1 MARLETW
8 PEVREYLVGRGGEA
22 AGSEVRLAIAGV
34 PAMVIAPVEVC
45 GAAWLRVGCTIGSMR
60 VLTAAEMLVNNR
72 GASVGFFGTRD
83 GDLALRQLL
92 PLGLSSEDLDETVE
106 TIAQMAAFTAARISA
121 MGG

>member
-1 MARLETW
+1 MPDWYGSRSRST
-8 PEVREYLVGRGGEA
+8 GRPNDQFGGQDN
-22 AGSEVRLAIAGV
+22 
-34 PAMVIAPVEVC
+34 
-45 GAAWLRVGCTIGSMR
+45 AAWLRVGCTIGSMR